1 MSEIHLAKLMQRR
14 GVIATITTTRKL
26 KTRKGAPEVT
36 KTSTFQ
42 CRVGVDYENL
52 PSTIQGRADGTLP
65 AVDHGLPWGE
75 WAQFPYLIKHNDQH
89 YFRCTRIDNNYTAK
103 TVYMIEGAEVAAAVA
118 QQFAVAS
125 EFRAGDASTVFT
137 IKVASIVEVA

>member
-1 MSEIHLAKLMQRR
+1 MSEAHLNKLMQRR
-14 GVIATITTTRKL
+14 GAIATITTVRKL

-65 AVDHGLPWGE
+65 AVNHGLPWGE
-75 WAQFPYLIKHNDQH
+75 WAEFPYLIKHNDQH
-89 YFRCTRIDNNYTAK
+89 YFRCTRIDNNYISK
-103 TVYMIEGAEVAAAVA
+103 TVYTIEGSEVHAAVA
-118 QQFAVAS
+118 QQFALAS
-125 EFRAGDASTVFT
+125 EFRDGDASTVFT
-137 IKVASIVEVA
+137 IKVASIVDVA